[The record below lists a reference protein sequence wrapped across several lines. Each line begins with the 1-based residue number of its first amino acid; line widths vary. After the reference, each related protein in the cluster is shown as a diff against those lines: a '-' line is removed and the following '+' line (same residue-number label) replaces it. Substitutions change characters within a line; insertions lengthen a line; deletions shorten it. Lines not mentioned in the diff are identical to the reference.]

1 MLRMA
6 VFLIVQASGI
16 LEIGGLLATLK
27 WPELRVWPPPRR
39 RSWQFWF
46 IWSLA
51 AVYIVGITA
60 IGILDW
66 GTLGLRHWS
75 RLFVGGPLVA
85 VGTWLGLWGVLTL
98 GSHQSLGLAGQ
109 LVTSGPYRY
118 TRNPQYLGDILLL
131 AGLILITNSLL
142 FLVAA
147 LMGILWFALAPLAEE
162 PWLRDQYGG
171 SYVEYCEAVPRFLGR
186 NSFRRRSKLPE
197 GR

>member
-1 MLRMA
+1 MA
-6 VFLIVQASGI
+6 VFLMVLASGI
-16 LEIGGLLATLK
+16 LEIGGLLATLR
-27 WPELRVWPPPRR
+27 WPRLGVWPPPGRQ
-39 RSWQFWF
+39 SWQFWF

-51 AVYIVGITA
+51 IVYIAGITA

-66 GTLGLRHWS
+66 GTFWLQHWS
-75 RLFVGGPLVA
+75 RFLVGGPLVV
-85 VGTWLGLWGVLTL
+85 VGNWLGLWGVLTL

-142 FLVAA
+142 FLVTA

-162 PWLRDQYGG
+162 PWLRNQYGE
-171 SYVEYCEAVPRFLGR
+171 SYVEYCRRVPRFLGIG
-186 NSFRRRSKLPE
+186 SFRRRSKSPE